1 MSAVRKSTVVAA
13 AGAAVAGFAVTAAL
27 TGSPAQAAE
36 RAAGQVTGQI
46 AKAPRDTTKQFV
58 AYGPI
63 RNQQRTSGQVSLAK
77 HEVTGSAY
85 NGTWSNAHSN
95 RNIGLKFTYA
105 TTQNG
110 KMQTFHKNFNVTRNA
125 TYHVPFRGK
134 LNTMAVQVWQGNR
147 YGAKVNI
154 V

>member
-1 MSAVRKSTVVAA
+1 MSAVRRTTVVAA
-13 AGAAVAGFAVTAAL
+13 AGTALAGFAVTAAL
-27 TGSPAQAAE
+27 SGSPAQAAE
-36 RAAGQVTGQI
+36 RAAGQVTS
-46 AKAPRDTTKQFV
+46 APKDTAKQFV

-77 HEVTGSAY
+77 HEVTGSAF

-110 KMQTFHKNFNVTRNA
+110 KMQTYHKDFNVTRNA
-125 TYHVPFRGK
+125 TYHFPFQGK
-134 LNTMAVQVWQGNR
+134 LNTMSVQMWQGNR
-147 YGAKVNI
+147 YGAKVNVI
-154 V
+154 